1 MASWTYGLGKS
12 AAFTSDAGA
21 RWTTDWVNLELYDKL
36 FGQMIRWTMRPA
48 GGTGKFT
55 VAADPGDGQ
64 VRVIINA
71 LDKNDEF
78 LNFLPMS
85 GTAVGPDMQPLPMK
99 IEQTA
104 PGRYIGTFDAKEA
117 GSYFVMVTPGPGQ
130 APIRT
135 GINVPYSDEYR
146 ELETNEPLLKQFAES
161 VPKGGKPGKLIEVPA
176 AADPIQG
183 LLATNVFRHDL
194 PKASSSQDAWH
205 YFLLISSCLFFTDIF
220 VRRVQVNFGWMSP
233 YYHRAM
239 NWILRRE
246 EKPAEVVMLDRLKS
260 RKAEVTGQIE
270 QRREAVRFEMP
281 QPDKPAD
288 LTVLEEPS
296 SIKPKESKPSSAPD
310 ISQKS
315 EQESYTERLL
325 KAKKKVWEDRDKE

>member
-1 MASWTYGLGKS
+1 
-12 AAFTSDAGA
+12 
-21 RWTTDWVNLELYDKL
+21 
-36 FGQMIRWTMRPA
+36 
-48 GGTGKFT
+48 
-55 VAADPGDGQ
+55 
-64 VRVIINA
+64 
-71 LDKNDEF
+71 
-78 LNFLPMS
+78 
-85 GTAVGPDMQPLPMK
+85 
-99 IEQTA
+99 
-104 PGRYIGTFDAKEA
+104 
-117 GSYFVMVTPGPGQ
+117 
-130 APIRT
+130 
-135 GINVPYSDEYR
+135 
-146 ELETNEPLLKQFAES
+146 
-161 VPKGGKPGKLIEVPA
+161 
-176 AADPIQG
+176 
-183 LLATNVFRHDL
+183 
-194 PKASSSQDAWH
+194 
-205 YFLLISSCLFFTDIF
+205 
-220 VRRVQVNFGWMSP
+220 MSP